1 MDLLPSGLVSIALGI
16 AVLLLGKNLRLFAAA
31 AGFLIGLRVM
41 DLIAPGGSALT
52 AAIVGVVL
60 AIVGVIL
67 ITLARGAVQLVVQI
81 VGAVA
86 GAAIAMW
93 LMDSLGI
100 NLDWLNWVI
109 ALVGAV
115 VGFGLM
121 ARFFSLGLIFL
132 TSLVGASLV
141 ISGAGKFIPLGDGV
155 STVLTIGLAIVGVLY
170 QRSRR

>member
-1 MDLLPSGLVSIALGI
+1 MDLPSGLVSIALGI

-81 VGAVA
+81 IGAVA

-93 LMDSLGI
+93 LLDSLGI

-121 ARFFSLGLIFL
+121 ARFFNLGLIFL
-132 TSLVGASLV
+132 TSLIGASL
-141 ISGAGKFIPLGDGV
+141 ITAGAGKFIPLGDGV
-155 STVLTIGLAIVGVLY
+155 STLLTIGLAIVGVLY
-170 QRSRR
+170 QRSRH